1 MTSKTVTVGS
11 SVGLHARP
19 AAVIAQAASAA
30 PSPVTLSMPGG
41 NPVDA
46 GSALLIMTLG
56 AKMGDDV
63 VVESDDDELVEMI
76 AGLVE
81 EDLDS
86 QPA

>member
-1 MTSKTVTVGS
+1 M
-11 SVGLHARP
+11 GLHARP

-30 PSPVTLSMPGG
+30 SSPVTLSIAGG

-56 AKMGDDV
+56 AKMGDTV
-63 VVESDDDELVEMI
+63 LVESDDDELVEMI

>member
-30 PSPVTLSMPGG
+30 STPVTISKPGG
-41 NPVDA
+41 TPVDA

-63 VVESDDDELVEMI
+63 VVDSEDDELLETI

-81 EDLDS
+81 DDLDS